1 MTVIPRRYNPV
12 PRTASA
18 YDSDVV
24 GPDDDS
30 SNMGNGRVTVVSPF
44 DSTIEVFVAD
54 PQMMA
59 KPAAAPRDST
69 AIPRPGRISIMRH
82 LLCIDVRMMA
92 MMIVVVTMVV
102 VMIFR

>member
-24 GPDDDS
+24 GPDD
-30 SNMGNGRVTVVSPF
+30 NGTNFGNGRVTVVFPF
-44 DSTIEVFVAD
+44 NSKIEGLVAD

-59 KPAAAPRDST
+59 KPAPAPRDSL

-92 MMIVVVTMVV
+92 MMVVVVITVMV
-102 VMIFR
+102 MFG